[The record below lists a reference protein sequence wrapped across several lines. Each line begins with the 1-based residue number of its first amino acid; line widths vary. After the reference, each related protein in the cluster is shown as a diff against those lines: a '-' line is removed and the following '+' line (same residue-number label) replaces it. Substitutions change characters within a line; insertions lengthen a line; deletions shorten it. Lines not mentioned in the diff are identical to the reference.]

1 MPTKRRSAPQSAS
14 GPARIGPQL
23 AGKGWCLKIT
33 LYNIC
38 SRLRKET
45 RGIRKGG
52 FKIKTS
58 EIKAYTSEQLANA
71 EKLFDTI
78 SALSKEE
85 QRTVAMIANAF
96 MEGMQAQKRLDT
108 TRWPEGR

>member
-1 MPTKRRSAPQSAS
+1 M
-14 GPARIGPQL
+14 
-23 AGKGWCLKIT
+23 
-33 LYNIC
+33 
-38 SRLRKET
+38 
-45 RGIRKGG
+45 
-52 FKIKTS
+52 KTS
-58 EIKAYTSEQLANA
+58 EIKAYTSEQLVNA